1 MEINKMKIQIGKM
14 LLYMAAGLL
23 ILGQT
28 VYAGLDQN
36 TVDRLTAKKYDRYR
50 AINGSRI
57 DSKYGNN
64 IKFLSNG
71 KFIINSRRQA
81 TLLEFQKSIGE
92 GNSVTIERIQPFMEY
107 CVVDEIA
114 DAAFLNCV
122 DLEEINLPSSIR
134 FISPLAFIGC
144 VNLKRINIP
153 ENNKYFSNGPGG
165 ELLDKS
171 GTRLIR
177 YMPRD
182 GESNYTVADNIES
195 IEAWAF
201 DTAPEKIEEINL
213 SSSVK
218 TISPFAFTGCLNLK
232 RIHVPESN
240 EYFSNG
246 PNGELLNKD
255 GTRFIRYIPQD
266 GESSYTIP
274 DDIQSIEATAFE
286 AAVQLKTLH
295 IGKSLTTF
303 EFYLFENCFALERF
317 DVSKENQK
325 FSSVDG
331 ILFSKFHDELI
342 ACPLQ
347 HFDLNGEINTKYTVP
362 PEVTKIGSSAFA
374 DNSALCEVHISDG
387 VKQID
392 NMAFASCDRLQIV
405 TGGKNLEILG
415 ACAFIN
421 CAALKHFPFQDKL
434 RSLGTEAFKNC
445 FRLEGAVNLKNLFW
459 GNIRKGSFENC
470 ESISYVQLSNGI
482 SKIDDSAFKG
492 CVQLSCIDIPKVDSI
507 GKAAFQDCVNLEI
520 VHIEEGIESIGRS
533 AFANCGSLREISLPN
548 SINVIGEQCFLGCK
562 ELQTV
567 KIGNGVERINEDTFA
582 FCPKL
587 KNVTL
592 GSNVTTIEKNAFRSC
607 VSLREITMPAS
618 IDALACHAF
627 NECNKLSKVYF
638 EGSKPRGFGF
648 PKRETSWAEILVTIV
663 CLPAFALAK
672 RDPMDD
678 PVNFYRVYYIFNP
691 RVATLYFKEGAEGW
705 KKGRDQYTN
714 RCKVYKDRKKKMKK

>member
-1 MEINKMKIQIGKM
+1 MKTQIGKM
-14 LLYMAAGLL
+14 LLCMAAGLL

-57 DSKYGNN
+57 DSKYGSN
-64 IKFLSNG
+64 IKFLLNG
-71 KFIINSRRQA
+71 KFIINSRREA
-81 TLLEFQKSIGE
+81 TLLQFQKSIGA

-114 DAAFLNCV
+114 DAAFLNCA

-177 YMPRD
+177 Y
-182 GESNYTVADNIES
+182 
-195 IEAWAF
+195 
-201 DTAPEKIEEINL
+201 
-213 SSSVK
+213 
-218 TISPFAFTGCLNLK
+218 
-232 RIHVPESN
+232 
-240 EYFSNG
+240 
-246 PNGELLNKD
+246 
-255 GTRFIRYIPQD
+255 IPQD

-286 AAVQLKTLH
+286 TAVQLKTLH

-317 DVSKENQK
+317 DVSKENQS

-347 HFDLNGEINTKYTVP
+347 HFDLNDEINIRYTVP
-362 PEVTKIGSSAFA
+362 PEVTKIGRRAFA
-374 DNSALCEVHISDG
+374 DNSALCEVHISAG

-392 NMAFASCDRLQIV
+392 DMAFASCERLQIV

-415 ACAFIN
+415 GRAFIN
-421 CAALKHFPFQDKL
+421 CTSLKYFPFQNRL
-434 RSLGTEAFKNC
+434 SVLGMESFKNC
-445 FRLEGAVNLKNLFW
+445 SQLESPVILSGLFW
-459 GNIRKGSFENC
+459 SGIPKGSFENC
-470 ESISYVQLSNGI
+470 ESISFVQLSRSL
-482 SKIDDSAFKG
+482 SKIGESAFSR
-492 CVQLSCIDIPKVDSI
+492 CTQLSSIDIPTARSI
-507 GKAAFQDCVNLEI
+507 ENGAFLYCENLET
-520 VHIEEGIESIGRS
+520 VHIEEGIESIGCS

-567 KIGNGVERINEDTFA
+567 KIGNGVERVKEDTFA

-618 IDALACHAF
+618 INALACHAF

-638 EGSKPRGFGF
+638 EGNKPRGFGF
-648 PKRETSWAEILVTIV
+648 PKRETSWAEMLVTIV
-663 CLPAFALAK
+663 CLPVYARYAK

-691 RVATLYFKEGAEGW
+691 RVATLYFKEGSEGW

-714 RCKVYKDRKKKMKK
+714 RCKVYKEKIRQRNSVSL